1 MLKITG
7 IEISDFGRHVHI
19 KQKIDGNIIGLA
31 GKNGEGKTT
40 ILQSV
45 ELGITGSI
53 ETKDNDPLSAWIRRG
68 TRDGKVAKSS
78 MVALD
83 FETDASK
90 VGRIVRRITKTTT
103 SRELSIEGME
113 DGPFSADKK
122 VQQIMMDILG
132 VDKKA
137 LSSTVFIK
145 QGAVDAMFGGKTER
159 RDFYTRLLMLG
170 HLAKLADTIDGYRKS
185 VASSVVDLSGVLD
198 EAQNAER
205 ETTSAFEEFD
215 SLLSNAQDCTELIAL
230 ISRISF
236 LFSDQTA
243 AHEAIVKDINLL
255 GSDPTAKIDAIL
267 ADNRNRELRI
277 AEIGADRL
285 AHSETQVVLMNLMK
299 TLNDAEALRVWHD
312 ELAAARS
319 DYTAILLESDSTT
332 DYNSLATS
340 LQRKVDASVVVTGL
354 SSKEAELEFDVQM
367 SEAQYTGASEAYADA
382 LKKWEDAARQ
392 AATLR
397 DDCKLREKIFEE
409 VQRARTGHEHDS
421 TCLVCGSNVQDA
433 SYLARTVAEAQASAR
448 DAEEKANALKAT
460 SDACK
465 AITDQVRRD
474 LDVKKTDLQNV
485 RTKLASAREILG
497 DSTESTEEL
506 RNQAEEA
513 RNKAT
518 SQAIATKDIE
528 RIRGTIERLEALI
541 DGRSNPTDN
550 DIAEHKTLVANAEFS
565 CKPWN
570 PALDEEEVK
579 LKVEVDTA
587 KSEVETLRSSQARLQ
602 ASREWLARTEAE
614 LEELCS
620 TKALHIPADIY
631 DRGRVMTAEIAS
643 EIGSKLRQRQSDYDS
658 LKGARNAART
668 AMVNAQTRVIE
679 TENKIEGQKQRV
691 ELASRLER
699 LKSAFKPD
707 GATTDYLDYKFAQ
720 VAALASDYLA
730 ESGADFT
737 VVASENEPL
746 SFDFIRM
753 TPGEEWLGQ
762 SRLSGGQ
769 RIRLAVATLRA
780 IHSLVVPNVGLLVL
794 DEPTT
799 HLDTEAKLALAE
811 MLRRIGTEGGL
822 QIIVCDHDPVILDA
836 CSSIIEIPA

>member
-1 MLKITG
+1 MIRLTG
-7 IEISDFGRHVHI
+7 IEISDFGRHVYI

-45 ELGITGSI
+45 ELGVTGGI

-83 FETDASK
+83 FETDSRK
-90 VGRIVRRITKTTT
+90 VGKIVRRITKTTT
-103 SRELSIEGME
+103 SRELTIEGMD

-122 VQQIMMDILG
+122 VQKIMMDLLG

-159 RDFYTRLLMLG
+159 REFYTRLLMLG
-170 HLAKLADTIDGYRKS
+170 HLAKLADTIDGYRKN

-205 ETTSAFEEFD
+205 EATSIFEEYEPM
-215 SLLSNAQDCTELIAL
+215 LAAAHDCTEWITLIN
-230 ISRISF
+230 RISF
-236 LFSDQTA
+236 LFGDQAA
-243 AHEAIVKDINLL
+243 AHENVAKELNLL

-267 ADNRNRELRI
+267 AKNRNHELRI
-277 AEIGADRL
+277 AEISVDRL
-285 AHSETQVVLMNLMK
+285 AHADAQVVLMNRMK
-299 TLNDAEALRVWHD
+299 SLRDAEAIRECYD
-312 ELAAARS
+312 ELETAKIEYAA
-319 DYTAILLESDSTT
+319 LVQESDSSV
-332 DYNSLATS
+332 DYHAMATS
-340 LQRKVDASVVVTGL
+340 LQRKIDASVIIAGL
-354 SSKEAELEFDVQM
+354 SGKESELSFDVQM
-367 SEAQYTGASEAYADA
+367 SEAQYTGAAAAYDDA
-382 LKKWEDAARQ
+382 CSKWENAARQ
-392 AATLR
+392 ATALR
-397 DDCKLREKIFEE
+397 NDCTLREKILEE
-409 VQRARTGHEHDS
+409 VQMARAGHEHDS
-421 TCLVCGSNVQDA
+421 ACLVCGSNVQDA
-433 SYLARTVAEAQASAR
+433 SYLARTVAEAQVSAR
-448 DAEEKANALKAT
+448 DAEVKANSLKET

-465 AITDQVRRD
+465 LLMEQARRD
-474 LDVKKTDLQNV
+474 LDTKKIALQNIIS
-485 RTKLASAREILG
+485 KLTSAREIVG
-497 DSTESTEEL
+497 ESTASTDEL
-506 RNQAEEA
+506 REQAEEA

-518 SQAIATKDIE
+518 SQSMAAKEIE
-528 RIRGTIERLEALI
+528 RIRGVIRRLESLI
-541 DGRSNPTDN
+541 AGQSNPTDN
-550 DIAEHKTLVANAEFS
+550 DIAAHKTLVANDKAD
-565 CKPWN
+565 CKPWD
-570 PALDEEEVK
+570 ATLDEEETR
-579 LKVEVDTA
+579 LKREVETSKAEVD
-587 KSEVETLRSSQARLQ
+587 TLRSSQTRLQ
-602 ASREWLARTEAE
+602 ASREWLIRTEAE
-614 LEELCS
+614 LEELCL
-620 TKALHIPADIY
+620 TKVSHIPADIY
-631 DRGRVMTAEIAS
+631 IQGRVMTASLADEIS
-643 EIGSKLRQRQSDYDS
+643 TNLRQRQSEYDS
-658 LKGARNAART
+658 LQGARDAART
-668 AMVNAQTRVIE
+668 AMVNAQSRVIE

-699 LKSAFKPD
+699 LKTAFKPD

-753 TPGEEWLGQ
+753 APGEEWLGQ

-811 MLRRIGTEGGL
+811 MLRRIGNEGGL

-836 CSSIIEIPA
+836 CSSVIEIPA